1 MVGSN
6 APKKPKPM
14 PKKQL
19 AYFEKRLLEERKRV
33 LKELGHHGET
43 FGPNAESDS
52 GDTAAYSFH
61 MADQGT
67 DAMERE
73 KAFLFVSQE
82 GRFLWHIDQA
92 LRRLYKSPDTFGKC
106 HQCGEDI
113 AFDRLDALPHARFCI
128 ECKMREENAKKA

>member
-6 APKKPKPM
+6 TPKKPM

-19 AYFEKRLLEERKRV
+19 AHFEKRLLEERKRV

-128 ECKMREENAKKA
+128 ECKTREENAKKT